1 MSKNKWKNGLLS
13 LLILVILSSCSLE
26 KRIEHRLRRA
36 ERKIEK
42 LTIKYPSILKKDTLH
57 DTIEVYTPLVQYDTS
72 FIDTNRDTIFINKD
86 RLSIKYIR
94 VGDTTFIQGEC
105 KSDTIIKTI
114 KVPYEKVVV
123 RKQGIIEQLGKNL
136 KRILLIGFMLL
147 IVLIALYVIFKLLI
161 KSIFPLRL
169 P

>member
-147 IVLIALYVIFKLLI
+147 IALIALYVIFKLLI

>member
-136 KRILLIGFMLL
+136 KRILLIGFTLL
-147 IVLIALYVIFKLLI
+147 ILLIALYVIFKLLI

>member
-1 MSKNKWKNGLLS
+1 
-13 LLILVILSSCSLE
+13 VILSSCSLE
-26 KRIEHRLRRA
+26 KRIERRLRRA

>member
-147 IVLIALYVIFKLLI
+147 ILLIALYVIFKLLI

>member
-136 KRILLIGFMLL
+136 KRILLIGFILL

>member
-105 KSDTIIKTI
+105 KSDTIIRTI

-136 KRILLIGFMLL
+136 KRILLIGFTLL
-147 IVLIALYVIFKLLI
+147 ILLIALYVIFKLLI

>member
-26 KRIEHRLRRA
+26 KRIERKLRRA

-57 DTIEVYTPLVQYDTS
+57 DTVEVYTPLVQYDTS

>member
-1 MSKNKWKNGLLS
+1 MSKTKWKNGLLS

-26 KRIEHRLRRA
+26 KRIERRLRRA

>member
-94 VGDTTFIQGEC
+94 VGDTTFIHGEC

-136 KRILLIGFMLL
+136 KRILLIGFTLL
-147 IVLIALYVIFKLLI
+147 ILLIALYVIFKLLI

>member
-1 MSKNKWKNGLLS
+1 
-13 LLILVILSSCSLE
+13 VILSSCSLE

-136 KRILLIGFMLL
+136 KRILLIGFTLL
-147 IVLIALYVIFKLLI
+147 ILLIALYVIFKLLI

>member
-105 KSDTIIKTI
+105 KSDTIIRTI

-147 IVLIALYVIFKLLI
+147 ILLIALYVIFKLLI

>member
-94 VGDTTFIQGEC
+94 VGDTTFIHGEC

-147 IVLIALYVIFKLLI
+147 ILLIALYVIFKLLI

>member
-26 KRIEHRLRRA
+26 KRIERRLRRA